1 MKPALIV
8 TVVFLS
14 LVALL
19 HLLRLLFGIGVT
31 VNGVVVP
38 MWVSLFGCLGPAAL
52 AVWLWLEQRPSSES
66 VT

>member
-1 MKPALIV
+1 MRPAVLV

-19 HLLRLLFGIGVT
+19 HLLRLLFGVGVT
-31 VNGVVVP
+31 IDDVVVP

-52 AVWLWLEQRPSSES
+52 AAWLWWHQRSPHAAAS
-66 VT
+66 